1 MPGLSGIP
9 TAMEWAV
16 SHWNERLSLLIK
28 SNKFLGCTRLSKN
41 CHHIEKRSPSLPHRT
56 GISENVLLTN
66 LGLGVVK
73 NHSRDAWNLNE
84 ERWMEKIFVFAL
96 LKSTNPN

>member
-28 SNKFLGCTRLSKN
+28 SNKFYDLTAGVQDTLGITIRN
-41 CHHIEKRSPSLPHRT
+41 TYPSLC
-56 GISENVLLTN
+56 ENTE
-66 LGLGVVK
+66 GLNNQIMIK
-73 NHSRDAWNLNE
+73 N
-84 ERWMEKIFVFAL
+84 
-96 LKSTNPN
+96 